1 MSGLDSFEAEL
12 QAALGDGYVLE
23 RELTGSGMSRVFVAT
38 EKSLNRKVV
47 VKVLPP
53 DLAAGVNRERFRR
66 EIQLAAQLQHPHIVP
81 LHAAGSTADLLYF
94 TMPYIEG
101 ESLRHALHERVRFS
115 PREVVRILHD
125 VSDALAYAHSRGVI
139 HRDIKP
145 GNVLRSGSHAVVTDF
160 GVAKAISAALPSV
173 GMTTSGM
180 AIGTPAY
187 MAPEQLAGD
196 PAADHRVDIYAV
208 GLLGYELLAGEA
220 PFKASSP
227 QETMAAQLTRA
238 PEPISKHRPD
248 APPALAALLT
258 RCLAKNP
265 ADRPQTATEVV
276 SLLDSL
282 EISSGAMAPQRAF
295 TPRRVWALGGLVAAA
310 AVAAVALWPRHEVL
324 PPVTVG
330 DSTPVVANTATTPIA
345 LTREDSLAIASAIQ
359 QKLGEQQATVTA
371 KAESA
376 VVTKPTPTRAGGAVG
391 GGAAVAQ
398 SAEDFARDMTR
409 IVDSLRADIQKAVL
423 DSVTRVRGVPQVYS
437 FATGDRRIDSM
448 VRHLQRDAE
457 RRGAATPPR
466 PPDMFGQERNE
477 EARRNEQALL
487 RASLLSREAFAA
499 RAESMGPPRRLF
511 ISFPTLSSRARFLA
525 PQVDSLVDS
534 LRATL
539 ARDPRYVIIPA
550 DSVRAVLAK
559 TRTISTI
566 SESMNV
572 ELFASVA
579 ASVLPDTTVIWTIT
593 SRDLAAHGAFA
604 TRAIT
609 GHGLRP
615 NVLKGIDSLITGTV
629 RFLKE
634 QDRAPRKTMLQGRPG
649 PG

>member
-1 MSGLDSFEAEL
+1 M
-12 QAALGDGYVLE
+12 
-23 RELTGSGMSRVFVAT
+23 
-38 EKSLNRKVV
+38 
-47 VKVLPP
+47 
-53 DLAAGVNRERFRR
+53 
-66 EIQLAAQLQHPHIVP
+66 
-81 LHAAGSTADLLYF
+81 
-94 TMPYIEG
+94 
-101 ESLRHALHERVRFS
+101 
-115 PREVVRILHD
+115 
-125 VSDALAYAHSRGVI
+125 
-139 HRDIKP
+139 
-145 GNVLRSGSHAVVTDF
+145 DF
-160 GVAKAISAALPSV
+160 GLAIVADQLDVADARS
-173 GMTTSGM
+173 
-180 AIGTPAY
+180 GTPAY

-238 PEPISKHRPD
+238 PEPISKRRPD

-310 AVAAVALWPRHEVL
+310 AVAAIAFWPRHEVL

-330 DSTPVVANTATTPIA
+330 DSTPVIATTAPIA

-376 VVTKPTPTRAGGAVG
+376 VVTKPAPARAGASG
-391 GGAAVAQ
+391 GSVAVAQ
-398 SAEDFARDMTR
+398 AAEDFARDMTR

-437 FATGDRRIDSM
+437 FATGDPRIDSM
-448 VRHLQRDAE
+448 VRKLQRDAE
-457 RRGAATPPR
+457 RRGGVPPR
-466 PPDMFGQERNE
+466 PPEMYIQREHRGEQG
-477 EARRNEQALL
+477 ARNEQELL
-487 RASLLSREAFAA
+487 RANSLSREAFAA
-499 RAESMGPPRRLF
+499 RSESMGPPRRLF
-511 ISFPTLSSRARFLA
+511 ISYPTLSSRARFLA
-525 PQVDSLVDS
+525 PQVDSVVDS

-550 DSVRAVLAK
+550 DSVRTILEK
-559 TRTISTI
+559 TRTISAI

-572 ELFASVA
+572 DLFASVA
-579 ASVLPDTTVIWTIT
+579 ASVLPDTTVIWQVT
-593 SRDLAAHGAFA
+593 SRDLTAHGAYA

-609 GHGLRP
+609 THGLKP
-615 NVLKGIDSLITGTV
+615 NVLKGIDSLITGTA

-634 QDRAPRKTMLQGRPG
+634 QDRAPRKTMLQGRPQ
-649 PG
+649 

>member
-1 MSGLDSFEAEL
+1 MFDGFDAEL
-12 QAALGDGYVLE
+12 QTALGDNYVLE

-38 EKSLNRKVV
+38 EKSLNRQVV

-53 DLAAGVNRERFRR
+53 DLSAGVNRDRFRR

-81 LHAAGSTADLLYF
+81 LHAAGSAGDLLYF

-101 ESLRHALHERVRFS
+101 ESLRHALHENVRFS
-115 PREVVRILHD
+115 PRDVVRILHD

-196 PAADHRVDIYAV
+196 PAADHRVDIYAL

-227 QETMAAQLTRA
+227 AETMAAQLTRA
-238 PEPISKHRPD
+238 PEPISKRRPD

-276 SLLDSL
+276 TLLDAL
-282 EISSGAMAPQRAF
+282 EVSSGAMAPQRAF

-310 AVAAVALWPRHEVL
+310 AIAAIAFWPRHEPL
-324 PPVTVG
+324 PSVVAG
-330 DSTPVVANTATTPIA
+330 DSTPIVTTTAGGAIA

-359 QKLGEQQATVTA
+359 QKLGEQQASVAA

-376 VVTKPTPTRAGGAVG
+376 IVTRPKSAPVTAGGA
-391 GGAAVAQ
+391 AAPIAQ
-398 SAEDFARDMTR
+398 SAADFARDMTR

-437 FATGDRRIDSM
+437 FKTGDPGVDSM
-448 VRHLQRDAE
+448 VRRLQRDAE
-457 RRGAATPPR
+457 RQSGQNRRPEMFPPMPNV
-466 PPDMFGQERNE
+466 PPEPG
-477 EARRNEQALL
+477 RRNEQQLMLAH
-487 RASLLSREAFAA
+487 SLSREAFAA
-499 RAESMGPPRRLF
+499 RLESLGPPRRLF
-511 ISFPTLSSRARFLA
+511 ISYPTLSSRARFLA
-525 PQVDSLVDS
+525 PQVDLVVDS
-534 LRATL
+534 LRAKL

-550 DSVRAVLAK
+550 DSVRAILET

-566 SESMNV
+566 SERMNV
-572 ELFASVA
+572 DLFASVA
-579 ASVLPDTTVIWTIT
+579 ASVLPDTSIIWTVT
-593 SRDLAAHGAFA
+593 TRDLTAHSAFA
-604 TRAIT
+604 TRAAT
-609 GHGLRP
+609 AHGVKP
-615 NVLKGIDSLITGTV
+615 NVTTGIDHLFSETA

-634 QDRAPRKTMLQGRPG
+634 QDRAPRKTMLERPRG
-649 PG
+649 

>member
-1 MSGLDSFEAEL
+1 MSGLDSFETEL
-12 QAALGDGYVLE
+12 QSALGDGYVLE

-38 EKSLNRKVV
+38 EKSLNRQVV

-53 DLAAGVNRERFRR
+53 ELAAGVNRERFRR

-81 LHAAGSTADLLYF
+81 LHAAGSAGDLLYF

-101 ESLRHALHERVRFS
+101 ESLRYALHENVKFS

-238 PEPISKHRPD
+238 PEPISKRRPD

-265 ADRPQTATEVV
+265 ADRPQTATEIV

-282 EISSGAMAPQRAF
+282 EISSGAMMPQRAF
-295 TPRRVWALGGLVAAA
+295 TPRRAWILGGLVTAA
-310 AVAAVALWPRHEVL
+310 AVSAIALWPRQTMQPTAV
-324 PPVTVG
+324 VG
-330 DSTPVVANTATTPIA
+330 DSTPAAATAPAA
-345 LTREDSLAIASAIQ
+345 LTREDSLAIAAAIQ
-359 QKLGEQQATVTA
+359 QKLGEQQTTVTA

-376 VVTKPTPTRAGGAVG
+376 VTKPAQAGGG
-391 GGAAVAQ
+391 ERAVAAA
-398 SAEDFARDMTR
+398 AEDLSRSVTR
-409 IVDSLRADIQKAVL
+409 MVDSLRAEIQKAVL
-423 DSVTRVRGVPQVYS
+423 DSVTRVRGAPQALT
-437 FATGDRRIDSM
+437 FNMGDPKIDSI
-448 VRHLQRDAE
+448 VRRFQRENE
-457 RRGAATPPR
+457 RRGTARGPDVIIR
-466 PPDMFGQERNE
+466 PEHLGDQ
-477 EARRNEQALL
+477 ARRSEQQLL
-487 RASLLSREAFAA
+487 RAHELSREAFAT
-499 RAESMGPPRRLF
+499 RMETLGPPRRVF
-511 ISFPTLSSRARFLA
+511 VSYPTLSARSKFLA
-525 PQVDSLVDS
+525 PQVDSVVDS
-534 LRATL
+534 LRRTL
-539 ARDPRYVIIPA
+539 ARDQRFIVIPA
-550 DSVRAVLAK
+550 DSVRAMLAK
-559 TRTISTI
+559 TRTISAI
-566 SESMNV
+566 SDSMDV
-572 ELFASVA
+572 ELFASVV
-579 ASVLPDTTVIWTIT
+579 ASVLPDTSVLWQVT
-593 SRDLAAHGAFA
+593 SRDLTAHSAYM

-609 GHGLRP
+609 LHGFKP
-615 NVLKGIDSLITGTV
+615 DVLSGMDSLVIATA

-634 QDRAPRKTMLQGRPG
+634 QDRAPRRSLLGQNR
-649 PG
+649 

>member
-1 MSGLDSFEAEL
+1 MSGLDSFENEL
-12 QAALGDGYVLE
+12 RTALGDAYVLE

-38 EKSLNRKVV
+38 EKSLNRQVV

-81 LHAAGSTADLLYF
+81 LHAAGSAGDLLYF

-101 ESLRHALHERVRFS
+101 ESLRHALHEGVRFS
-115 PREVVRILHD
+115 AREVVRILHD

-160 GVAKAISAALPSV
+160 GVAKAISAAMPAV

-196 PAADHRVDIYAV
+196 PAADHRVDLYAV

-238 PEPISKHRPD
+238 PEPISKRRPD
-248 APPALAALLT
+248 APPALATLLT

-265 ADRPQTATEVV
+265 ADRPQSATEVV

-282 EISSGAMAPQRAF
+282 EISSGAMAPMRAF
-295 TPRRVWALGGLVAAA
+295 TPGRAWVIGGVVTAAA
-310 AVAAVALWPRHEVL
+310 IAAIAFWPRHEVL
-324 PPVTVG
+324 PPVTVA
-330 DSTPVVANTATTPIA
+330 DSAAPGLLTPPAAPA
-345 LTREDSLAIASAIQ
+345 ASLTREDSLAIARAIQ
-359 QKLGEQQATVTA
+359 KKFGEQQATVAA
-371 KAESA
+371 KAES
-376 VVTKPTPTRAGGAVG
+376 VQKKPAPSS
-391 GGAAVAQ
+391 AAA
-398 SAEDFARDMTR
+398 SAAAAEEFARSMSR
-409 IVDSLRADIQKAVL
+409 VVDSLRAEIQKAVL
-423 DSVTRVRGVPQVYS
+423 DSVTRVRGVSPGWS
-437 FATGDRRIDSM
+437 FVTGDAKIDSM
-448 VRHLQRDAE
+448 VRHLTREAG
-457 RRGAATPPR
+457 RGTGRSGEGGVRQEFREIPPR
-466 PPDMFGQERNE
+466 PNP
-477 EARRNEQALL
+477 
-487 RASLLSREAFAA
+487 LSREAFAA
-499 RAESMGPPRRLF
+499 RAESLGPPRRLF
-511 ISFPTLSSRARFLA
+511 ISFPTLSSRWRFMA
-525 PQVDSLVDS
+525 PQVDSVVDS

-539 ARDPRYVIIPA
+539 ARDRRYVLVPA
-550 DSVRAVLAK
+550 DSVRDALAK
-559 TRTISTI
+559 TRSVSAISD
-566 SESMNV
+566 SLNV

-579 ASVLPDTTVIWTIT
+579 ASVMPDTSVMWQVT
-593 SRDLAAHGAFA
+593 SRDLGAHSAYA

-609 GHGLRP
+609 IRAERP
-615 NVLKGIDSLITGTV
+615 DLLNGVDSLVIGTV
-629 RFLKE
+629 RSLRE
-634 QDRAPRKTMLQGRPG
+634 QDRAPRKAPPREPRPR
-649 PG
+649 

>member
-1 MSGLDSFEAEL
+1 MDSFEAEL
-12 QAALGDGYVLE
+12 QAALGDSYVLE

-38 EKSLNRKVV
+38 EKSLNRQVV

-53 DLAAGVNRERFRR
+53 DLAAGVNRDRFRR

-81 LHAAGSTADLLYF
+81 LHAAGSAGDLLYF

-101 ESLRHALHERVRFS
+101 ESLRHALHENVKFS
-115 PREVVRILHD
+115 PRDVVRILHD

-227 QETMAAQLTRA
+227 AETMAAQLTRA
-238 PEPISKHRPD
+238 PEPISKRRPD

-276 SLLDSL
+276 SLLDAL
-282 EISSGAMAPQRAF
+282 EVSSGAMAPQRAF

-310 AVAAVALWPRHEVL
+310 AIAAIAFWPRHEPL
-324 PPVTVG
+324 PSVMVG
-330 DSTPVVANTATTPIA
+330 DSIPVVAATATAPIN

-359 QKLGEQQATVTA
+359 QKLGEQQASVTA

-376 VVTKPTPTRAGGAVG
+376 VVTKPKPAPAAAGGAS
-391 GGAAVAQ
+391 APVAQ
-398 SAEDFARDMTR
+398 AAADFARDMTR

-423 DSVTRVRGVPQVYS
+423 DSVTRVRNAPQVYS
-437 FATGDRRIDSM
+437 FATGDPRIDSM
-448 VRHLQRDAE
+448 VRRLQRDAE
-457 RRGAATPPR
+457 RRAGENRGPEVFPPIPA
-466 PPDMFGQERNE
+466 PPTEGSG
-477 EARRNEQALL
+477 RRNEQQLL
-487 RASLLSREAFAA
+487 IAHSLSREAFAA
-499 RAESMGPPRRLF
+499 RLESLGPPRRLF
-511 ISFPTLSSRARFLA
+511 ISYPTLSSRARFLA
-525 PQVDSLVDS
+525 PQVDMVVDS

-539 ARDPRYVIIPA
+539 ARDPRYVIITA
-550 DSVRAVLAK
+550 DSVRAILQT

-566 SESMNV
+566 SETLKV
-572 ELFASVA
+572 DLFASVA
-579 ASVLPDTTVIWTIT
+579 ASVLPDTSVIWTVT
-593 SRDLAAHGAFA
+593 SRDLTAHSAFA
-604 TRAIT
+604 TRAT
-609 GHGLRP
+609 TAHSFKP
-615 NVLKGIDSLITGTV
+615 NVMGGIDSLIMGTA

-649 PG
+649 PRD

>member
-1 MSGLDSFEAEL
+1 MTAFDPFEAEL
-12 QAALGDGYVLE
+12 RTALGDAYVLE
-23 RELTGSGMSRVFVAT
+23 RELTGSGMSRVFVAI
-38 EKSLNRKVV
+38 EKALNRQVV

-53 DLAAGVNRERFRR
+53 ELSAGVNRERFRR

-81 LHAAGSTADLLYF
+81 LHAAGSAGELLYF

-101 ESLRHALHERVRFS
+101 ESLRHALHENVKFS

-125 VSDALAYAHSRGVI
+125 VTDALAYAHSRGVI

-160 GVAKAISAALPSV
+160 GVAKAISAALPAV

-238 PEPISKHRPD
+238 PEPISKRRPD

-276 SLLDSL
+276 SLLDAL
-282 EISSGAMAPQRAF
+282 EISSGASLPQRAF
-295 TPRRVWALGGLVAAA
+295 TPRRMWVLGGLVTAAA
-310 AVAAVALWPRHEVL
+310 IAAIAFWPRHEV
-324 PPVTVG
+324 PAVVAA
-330 DSTPVVANTATTPIA
+330 DSTATATPPAPVA
-345 LTREDSLAIASAIQ
+345 LTREDSLAIAAAIQ
-359 QKLGEQQATVTA
+359 QKIGEQQATVTA

-376 VVTKPTPTRAGGAVG
+376 LTKPATSGGSGTGGSAG
-391 GGAAVAQ
+391 
-398 SAEDFARDMTR
+398 SAKAITMASEDLARSMSR
-409 IVDSLRADIQKAVL
+409 MVDSLRAEIQKAVL
-423 DSVTRVRGVPQVYS
+423 DSVTRVRGAPTMYT
-437 FATGDRRIDSM
+437 FNTGDPRIDSM
-448 VRHLQRDAE
+448 VHRLQRDNE
-457 RRGAATPPR
+457 RRAGGPGR
-466 PPDMFGQERNE
+466 GLDIVIPDRRKELER
-477 EARRNEQALL
+477 RDDQLL
-487 RASLLSREAFAA
+487 RASQLSREAFAQ
-499 RAESMGPPRRLF
+499 RLETLGPPRRVF
-511 ISFPTLSSRARFLA
+511 VSFPNLSSRARFLA
-525 PQVDSLVDS
+525 PQVDSVVDS
-534 LRATL
+534 LRRTL
-539 ARDPRYVIIPA
+539 ARDPRYVVISS
-550 DSVRAVLAK
+550 DSVRAMLER

-566 SESMNV
+566 ADSMNV

-579 ASVLPDTTVIWTIT
+579 ASVLPDTSVIWQVT
-593 SRDLAAHGAFA
+593 SRDLSANPAFA

-609 GHGLRP
+609 MHGFKP
-615 NVLKGIDSLITGTV
+615 NVLKGIDSLVVGTA

-634 QDRAPRKTMLQGRPG
+634 QDRAPRRSLLRDNR
-649 PG
+649 

>member
-1 MSGLDSFEAEL
+1 MTDPFEAEL
-12 QAALGDGYVLE
+12 RAALGDAYVLE
-23 RELTGSGMSRVFVAT
+23 RELTGSGMSRVFVAI
-38 EKSLNRKVV
+38 EKALNRPVV

-53 DLAAGVNRERFRR
+53 ELAAGVNRERFRR

-81 LHAAGSTADLLYF
+81 LHAAGSAGDLLYF

-101 ESLRHALHERVRFS
+101 ESLRHALHEGVRFS

-160 GVAKAISAALPSV
+160 GVAKAISAALPAV

-187 MAPEQLAGD
+187 MSPEQLAGD

-238 PEPISKHRPD
+238 PEPISKRRPD

-265 ADRPQTATEVV
+265 ADRPQTANEVV

-282 EISSGAMAPQRAF
+282 EISSGATMPQRAF
-295 TPRRVWALGGLVAAA
+295 TPRRMWLLGGLVTAAA
-310 AVAAVALWPRHEVL
+310 IAAIAFWPRHEVL
-324 PPVTVG
+324 PPAAVA
-330 DSTPVVANTATTPIA
+330 DSAPAAATAPAAVA
-345 LTREDSLAIASAIQ
+345 LTREDSLAIAAAIQ
-359 QKLGEQQATVTA
+359 QKIGEQQATVTA

-376 VVTKPTPTRAGGAVG
+376 LTKPAARSGGSGSGTGAGKAVTM
-391 GGAAVAQ
+391 A
-398 SAEDFARDMTR
+398 SEDLARSMTR
-409 IVDSLRADIQKAVL
+409 MVDSLRAEIQKAVL
-423 DSVTRVRGVPQVYS
+423 DSVTRVRGAPAMYT
-437 FATGDRRIDSM
+437 FNTGDPRVDSM
-448 VRHLQRDAE
+448 VRRLQRDNE
-457 RRGAATPPR
+457 RRLGGPGR
-466 PPDMFGQERNE
+466 GPDIVIQDHRRDQERGGD
-477 EARRNEQALL
+477 QLL
-487 RASLLSREAFAA
+487 RATELSREAFAQ
-499 RAESMGPPRRLF
+499 RMEKLGPPRRVF
-511 ISFPTLSSRARFLA
+511 VSYPNLSSRARFLS
-525 PQVDSLVDS
+525 PQVDSVVDS
-534 LRATL
+534 LRRTL
-539 ARDPRYVIIPA
+539 ARDPRYVVIPA
-550 DSVRAVLAK
+550 DSVRAMLEK
-559 TRTISTI
+559 TRTISAI
-566 SESMNV
+566 SDSMDV

-579 ASVLPDTTVIWTIT
+579 ASVLPDTSVIWQVT
-593 SRDLAAHGAFA
+593 SRDVAAHPAFV

-609 GHGLRP
+609 MHGFRP
-615 NVLKGIDSLITGTV
+615 NVLKGIDSLVLGTARV
-629 RFLKE
+629 LKE
-634 QDRAPRKTMLQGRPG
+634 QDRAPRKSPLRENR
-649 PG
+649 

>member
-1 MSGLDSFEAEL
+1 MSGLDSFETEL
-12 QAALGDGYVLE
+12 QSALGDGYVLE

-38 EKSLNRKVV
+38 EKSLNRQVV

-53 DLAAGVNRERFRR
+53 ELAAGVNRERFRR

-81 LHAAGSTADLLYF
+81 LHAAGSTGDLLYF

-101 ESLRHALHERVRFS
+101 ESLRYALHENVKFS

-238 PEPISKHRPD
+238 PEPISKRRPD

-265 ADRPQTATEVV
+265 ADRPQTATEIV

-282 EISSGAMAPQRAF
+282 EISSGAMMPLRAF
-295 TPRRVWALGGLVAAA
+295 TPRRVWILGALVTAA
-310 AVAAVALWPRHEVL
+310 AVSAIALWPRQDVL
-324 PPVTVG
+324 PTPVTAG
-330 DSTPVVANTATTPIA
+330 NTPGAATAPAA
-345 LTREDSLAIASAIQ
+345 LTREDSLAIAAAIQ
-359 QKLGEQQATVTA
+359 QKLGEQQTTVTA

-376 VVTKPTPTRAGGAVG
+376 VTKPVQARGRAPTV
-391 GGAAVAQ
+391 AAA
-398 SAEDFARDMTR
+398 SADLALSVTR
-409 IVDSLRADIQKAVL
+409 MVDSLRAEIQKAVL
-423 DSVTRVRGVPQVYS
+423 DSVTRVRGAPQALT
-437 FATGDRRIDSM
+437 FNMGDPRIDSI
-448 VRHLQRDAE
+448 VRRFQRDNE
-457 RRGAATPPR
+457 RRGTGRGPEIIMPGH
-466 PPDMFGQERNE
+466 PG
-477 EARRNEQALL
+477 EADRRAEQQLL
-487 RASLLSREAFAA
+487 RASQLSREAFAA
-499 RAESMGPPRRLF
+499 RMETPGPPRRVF
-511 ISFPTLSSRARFLA
+511 VSYPTLNSRSKFLA
-525 PQVDSLVDS
+525 PQVDSVVDS
-534 LRATL
+534 LRRTL
-539 ARDPRYVIIPA
+539 ARDPRYVLIPE
-550 DSVRAVLAK
+550 DSVRAMLAR
-559 TRTISTI
+559 TRTISAI
-566 SESMNV
+566 SDSMNV
-572 ELFASVA
+572 ELFASVG
-579 ASVLPDTTVIWTIT
+579 ASVLPDTSVIWQVT
-593 SRDLAAHGAFA
+593 SRDLTAHSAYM

-609 GHGLRP
+609 MHGFKP
-615 NVLKGIDSLITGTV
+615 NVLKGMDSLVISTA

-634 QDRAPRKTMLQGRPG
+634 QDRAPRRSLLGQNR
-649 PG
+649 